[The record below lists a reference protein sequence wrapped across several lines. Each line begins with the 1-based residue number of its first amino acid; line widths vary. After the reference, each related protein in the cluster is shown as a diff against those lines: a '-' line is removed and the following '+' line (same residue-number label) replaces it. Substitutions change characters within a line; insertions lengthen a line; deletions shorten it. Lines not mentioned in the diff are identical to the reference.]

1 MCRWSSSM
9 MRKWRVLT
17 CHARFA
23 LLAVAGIAW
32 VVGCEGGPT
41 PPEPDLEE
49 PDPIV
54 LADSVPVV
62 SNPVASST
70 VARLS
75 LASFAPQ
82 VGDGDADVVYVSL
95 RPGLVPNGQLV
106 TIRRRG
112 NANTITALMED
123 GGLNPV
129 PIAAADGDTVDIDV
143 QVPGAA
149 SVRFSLRVPITRR
162 PRVVRT
168 HPPPK
173 KRDVALNT
181 GIVIV
186 FTEPVAPTTL
196 TSSSVRLLKGGTSVA
211 GTVRLLEGVTAA
223 AVILFD

>member
-1 MCRWSSSM
+1 M
-9 MRKWRVLT
+9 MRKWRVPT
-17 CHARFA
+17 CDAWLA
-23 LLAVAGIAW
+23 LLAVAGTAW

-54 LADSVPVV
+54 LADSLPIV
-62 SNPVASST
+62 SDPVAGSAI
-70 VARLS
+70 ARLS
-75 LASFAPQ
+75 LATFAPQ
-82 VGDGDADVVYVSL
+82 VGDGDADAVYVSL
-95 RPGLVPNGQLV
+95 RPGLVPNGQV
-106 TIRRRG
+106 ATIRRRG
-112 NANTITALMED
+112 NTNVLTAPMED

-143 QVPGAA
+143 QVPGSA
-149 SVRFSLRVPITRR
+149 SVRFSLRVPTTRR

-186 FTEPVAPTTL
+186 FTEPVEGSSLTPT
-196 TSSSVRLLKGGTSVA
+196 SVQLLRGGTAVA

-223 AVILFD
+223 AVFEPSAPL